1 MSTQVLG
8 DWHWVKTPSEQEK
21 SEYNEMC
28 MILMI
33 KLKGKSLREHTE
45 NELNNVAEFLDAI
58 IKLIES
64 YRRNRCSKR
73 MQRKC

>member
-33 KLKGKSLREHTE
+33 KCKE
-45 NELNNVAEFLDAI
+45 NVDSQNENQLFVAPL
-58 IKLIES
+58 
-64 YRRNRCSKR
+64 
-73 MQRKC
+73 